1 MWFMCNL
8 GHSLDLYISC
18 SALIHLYYTGVTAH
32 FCRYCELTCV
42 YRLRHMEQHVVACHV
57 FEYMLCSSMQGFA
70 HLKLFAAAGD
80 SGKGVS
86 YSLNTAIPDISFGSL
101 HVYPEAL
108 GVNFSSSGDTDNYTW
123 VNDYFIQPRA
133 AQTAKLAKPLMIEE
147 FGLTPAYGQ
156 ANNVSNARLVPGHHW
171 RVRNACCHMPLC
183 QTSKQVLFQQLQLV
197 LCCNLPWCAALLRC
211 AALLFEHEALAHSLQ
226 ICTLT
231 AGQPLTPYTVA
242 SIHTKWHPV
251 FVCLV
256 CTGQWCS
263 TLRSRLL

>member
-1 MWFMCNL
+1 
-8 GHSLDLYISC
+8 
-18 SALIHLYYTGVTAH
+18 
-32 FCRYCELTCV
+32 
-42 YRLRHMEQHVVACHV
+42 
-57 FEYMLCSSMQGFA
+57 MLCSFMQAFA

-156 ANNVSNARLVPGHHW
+156 ANNVSNARLDTTESLQ
-171 RVRNACCHMPLC
+171 HMLSYAPVSNLKKN
-183 QTSKQVLFQQLQLV
+183 SSQQLQLV
-197 LCCNLPWCAALLRC
+197 LCCIHVIFQGVLHCCAVLP
-211 AALLFEHEALAHSLQ
+211 
-226 ICTLT
+226 
-231 AGQPLTPYTVA
+231 
-242 SIHTKWHPV
+242 
-251 FVCLV
+251 CLV
-256 CTGQWCS
+256 K
-263 TLRSRLL
+263 LRH